1 MHRKIV
7 VIDGELAYAG
17 SLNMV
22 DPRYFKRGS
31 GVGQWIDAMVR
42 VRGPAVEGLA
52 ITFLEDWELETAEG
66 VEQLRETGDVRAL
79 EEQGSAA
86 VQVVPSGPVTESH
99 TIQQV
104 LLMAIYAARRELI
117 LTSPYFVPDELLLT
131 ALVSA
136 ARRGVDVTLIVPAR

>member
-1 MHRKIV
+1 V

-79 EEQGSAA
+79 EEQGNAA

-104 LLMAIYAARRELI
+104 LLMAIYAAR
-117 LTSPYFVPDELLLT
+117 
-131 ALVSA
+131 
-136 ARRGVDVTLIVPAR
+136 